1 MDKKEKYSRYFDTLR
16 GENSQL
22 SKEKLLFFLST
33 NGIVKTDP
41 RIDDTLKKL
50 NELDIEHPFMDLD
63 KFIECIE
70 PSIVLIDKVLSGQL
84 IIPDFKDFTYS
95 ILDIYQKIS
104 KITDGHVADYI
115 PQLAR
120 IDPNKC
126 GISISTIDGQQYSI
140 GDVNESFCSVLLC
153 FNYALALEENGL
165 DEVHHY
171 VGREPSGED
180 SMLVLNK
187 YNKPHNPLINSGA
200 IMTSS
205 LIQRE
210 AVPADRF
217 DYVLNKWG
225 ELSGKVS
232 KVSFSNPTYQKRR
245 QRIEIML

>member
-1 MDKKEKYSRYFDTLR
+1 MSAL
-16 GENSQL
+16 
-22 SKEKLLFFLST
+22 
-33 NGIVKTDP
+33 
-41 RIDDTLKKL
+41 
-50 NELDIEHPFMDLD
+50 
-63 KFIECIE
+63 E

-95 ILDIYQKIS
+95 ILDIYEKIS

-140 GDVNESFCSVLLC
+140 GDVNESFCVQSC
-153 FNYALALEENGL
+153 CKPINYALALEENGL

-171 VGREPSGED
+171 VGREPSGRGFNE
-180 SMLVLNK
+180 LVLNK

-232 KVSFSNPTYQKRR
+232 KVSFSNPTYLSEKKTADRNYALAYFMREINQHKTVGFRR
-245 QRIEIML
+245 ELI